1 MTTEVNYSKEF
12 IQSILAY
19 FSYVNM
25 DGSSDKDIRWSDF
38 RGKDLTLEIYK
49 KDFIDNFNKYLGNK
63 YDSDYALNEYKNT
76 EFILN
81 FFTDNFIIKEQL
93 VTRGFDG
100 FSAVTYELKK
110 DLLDYGFNSGDTFVV
125 YRGTEAG
132 QVGDM
137 VTDFN
142 LTFSDKTGDHVIQR
156 TINEFLDRMSQETHG
171 VVYLEETINKLNKNP
186 DGTMAYIPKRV
197 YVVGHSLGGYL
208 SVRSLLSLE
217 EKYGIKYVLDY
228 VESVST
234 FNGAGLAVTD
244 GWLTGKDSLA
254 MIVKNFY
261 SYRGIN
267 VTAGNFFDMFAG
279 TGTVVSLF
287 EHLGPR
293 YGTATEAPGGME
305 NHSMS
310 LLMNSFGF
318 FATLEY
324 LIEGYPDKVTDIYD
338 QKLTGEDA
346 KLYLINQL
354 IMNGSYVENDFGKSL
369 STIAQKI
376 IEGFGLNLDY
386 SSSIATFIGLREY
399 FIEHP
404 ELKISLY
411 DNFSN
416 IGLSDSNSNR
426 SSFYSLMN
434 DLSYVLIVPESYN
447 EGIFKRDGNSEF
459 YNVSHYSQDYLNK
472 RIIYNKAVTE
482 LMERKLMQVL
492 PYYIDM
498 DGVGKYAFVVETTLY
513 GDKFLGG
520 SAYQST
526 IFINANEADAENGT
540 VKYIYMKS
548 DQNKLLNVFKDGSI
562 VFDTAL
568 DDSLVIYSNNNT
580 IHSMNGTDHIR
591 FGLHYKDN
599 SHLIGNKVIITEK
612 TDIVYI
618 QNSSTNL
625 NSLTI
630 DFENSTSGLSVNAM
644 GLSSNFERNRVI
656 IKNGNQTIE
665 VDGVFKLNL
674 NGHIVEYKDIYSTI
688 ANFPEMFMDGFF
700 NINTVV
706 NQSFIDSYMD
716 LVKDR
721 FNDGFIVPENKISEK
736 LADYIIARLKQ
747 YTLDSSINTLSIQ
760 NNIKDKIHVSELKT
774 TFHPEI
780 QDVINQT
787 VVVIEGISIKDFVYS
802 KLNNFADS
810 KYNSLNEMTKEDNN
824 EHNGVS
830 REAFDGMYYQKG
842 TKNYDEWVDSENRTH
857 YEWDGQYYYDRVD
870 ANGDKIAA
878 FYGDYKTAGI
888 GYKKYLKEDLY
899 IKGDVDSHGFHYDNI
914 SGSDGSDILIGNKVD
929 GQSLYYFEN
938 ENVLDGD
945 AQLRDNGNDILIGS
959 NVSAYSGNN
968 LIISNGFFGV
978 LKGGRGNDVII
989 AKESATIIADQ
1000 NENIIEDIT
1009 NENTLLL
1016 LNRGTVFSS
1025 NGKNTIYANN
1035 GDVFATGNDTIYMN
1049 GGTFYGYQLTSENTG
1064 YGNQQHELL
1073 SFFDETGFSF
1083 YSKYKI
1089 NENVNTIYD
1098 YGGLTAYLKK
1108 YDIINS
1114 TESEIQEASK
1124 IYGLGNNIYEING
1137 NGRTIYSGGDSLVSI
1152 NGSFNKIYLETND
1165 TYKIIYSAKNSFYA
1179 RGLNNNTENL
1189 IGSDNYTITG
1199 LRNDLYIGNT
1209 TYDLNLNG
1217 HETSLIYT
1225 KNNTESQKIKINET
1239 GITNILIDEYYV
1251 NKIGIDSRNDFQIKG
1266 GKNFGHINS
1275 LDIHA
1280 KVGFIKNSNNIALN
1294 DLIIGNFIIK
1304 SDDLIGLSVDSMLKQ
1319 VFIENVN
1326 LIGVI
1331 NKNEIFNFN
1340 GYIENLSIY
1349 GDEAQ
1354 KSKINIDGYIDNLIV
1369 SNADSFKY
1377 VKSFNKDLTSN
1388 ISINSSSLQNISGM
1402 SDYNYV
1408 NLSLNTSTIQEI
1420 VLNNIN
1426 SSKLNFSGSF
1436 IKELTLNNI
1445 TASEVSSYSGS
1456 INKLSINKLKGS
1468 NLTLTVDNINEV
1480 YISKY
1485 ESSSFNI
1492 GGNSNNLKTNI
1503 NGLIISGINLNN
1515 FYISKTFM
1523 PPIDTNIN
1531 FSLNNF
1537 DSIDIQL
1544 NHETELQLSNS
1555 NGTVSIHNGLLAGTL
1570 ANLNILNLSNI
1581 TVIYASIR
1589 DVNTVNLDIDSLTDI
1604 PLFNDLNNI
1613 NNLNLITNNE
1623 IIITKS
1629 MIGDFMFGSSY
1640 TGNYTLRVGN
1650 NYLTK
1655 NEIEE
1660 IRNSLIEYT
1669 AYAIIKT
1676 AGIEYVHPEIT
1687 EPEFPYMDENNIYQ
1701 GTSKND
1707 VFDLN
1712 DSSKPYTL
1720 NGKGGDDIFNF
1731 NSYQYMQNTINYK
1744 DSDGFDTV
1752 NVNQYVTLK
1761 LNLDTISVSNLSFTV
1776 ENNPYGMPTVLNI
1789 FKNGVQIFKLNNY
1802 EKMNLTLQTL
1812 ERTYQSHEITKL
1824 MRSMYGTV
1832 GDDVINGT
1840 DKDNYI
1846 YAGKGDDV
1854 INLKGFYNNEV
1865 YYNKGDGH
1873 DTVNSPNTRYTVVF
1887 ENTIDI
1893 NNVTYESIGT
1903 NSFNV
1908 LFGSEIIM
1916 TINEAD
1922 KANLQY
1928 LSNYQ
1933 TITGLSVLEELSAI
1947 TGSDNAD
1954 VINVDTAT
1962 TVKAK
1967 GGDDIINVNNNQ
1979 AKIYAGTGNDI
1990 ININYTNLN
1999 QESTV
2004 YYEKDDGMTTVN
2016 LLKDVYNQVN
2026 IQLKNMSASQLKY
2039 EYSVENHNTLNIYYS
2054 SSTFPPNYSK
2064 IMVIENYRRVFS
2076 ETYTTGRAYLNVGG
2090 QPINHNTIDTQA
2102 ESNYNSAMS
2111 AANLMNTSMSDMN
2124 VMIETMASNE
2134 TIEDT
2139 SVNNQS
2145 LSSIL
2150 KKDE

>member
-1 MTTEVNYSKEF
+1 MSNEVNYSKEF

-25 DGSSDKDIRWSDF
+25 DGSTDGDITWLNFLGEDLSTDIFKD
-38 RGKDLTLEIYK
+38 
-49 KDFIDNFNKYLGNK
+49 DFIYNFKNYLENK
-63 YDSDYALNEYKNT
+63 YDAISAASELANSQ
-76 EFILN
+76 FILD
-81 FFTDNFIIKEQL
+81 FFMEHFTVVDQL

-171 VVYLEETINKLNKNP
+171 VVYLEDTINKLNKNP

-267 VTAGNFFDMFAG
+267 VTSGNFFDMFAG

-324 LIEGYPDKVTDIYD
+324 LIEGYPDKVIDIYD
-338 QKLTGEDA
+338 QKLTGENA

-411 DNFSN
+411 DNFQN

-447 EGIFKRDGNSEF
+447 QGIFKRDGNSEF

-482 LMERKLMQVL
+482 LMERKLMQIL

-548 DQNKLLNVFKDGSI
+548 DQNKLLNVFKDGAI

-580 IHSMNGTDHIR
+580 IHSMNGIDNIK

-599 SHLIGNKVIITEK
+599 SYLTGNKVIITEK
-612 TDIVYI
+612 TDVVYI

-630 DFENSTSGLSVNAM
+630 DFENSTSGLRLNAI
-644 GLSSNFERNRVI
+644 GLSSDFGKNRAI
-656 IKNGNQTIE
+656 ITNGNQTIE
-665 VDGVFKLNL
+665 VDGVFRLNL
-674 NGHIVEYKDIYSTI
+674 NGHVVEYKTIYSII
-688 ANFPEMFMDGFF
+688 ANFPEMFMDGGFDV
-700 NINTVV
+700 NTVV

-760 NNIKDKIHVSELKT
+760 NNIKDQIYVSEIDT
-774 TFHPEI
+774 TFNPEI
-780 QDVINQT
+780 QDIINQT
-787 VVVIEGISIKDFVYS
+787 TVVIKSLPIKDFVYS
-802 KLNNFADS
+802 QLNNFADS

-842 TKNYDEWVDSENRTH
+842 TKNYNEWVDSENRTH

-899 IKGDVDSHGFHYDNI
+899 IKGDVDSHGFHYDDI

-929 GQSLYYFEN
+929 GQSLYYFDN

-945 AQLRDNGNDILIGS
+945 AQLRNNGNDILIGS

-1025 NGKNTIYANN
+1025 NGKNTIYSNN
-1035 GDVFATGNDTIYMN
+1035 GEVFATGNDTIYMN

-1064 YGNQQHELL
+1064 YSNQQNELT
-1073 SFFDETGFSF
+1073 SFFDITGFSF
-1083 YSKYKI
+1083 YDKYKTNEKI
-1089 NENVNTIYD
+1089 NKIYD
-1098 YGGLTAYLKK
+1098 HGMTTAYLKK
-1108 YDIINS
+1108 YDQIYS
-1114 TESEIQEASK
+1114 SGGGSV
-1124 IYGLGNNIYEING
+1124 IYGLDNNIFEMNG
-1137 NGRTIYSGGDSLVSI
+1137 GTEIYSGGNSTLLI
-1152 NGSFNKIYLETND
+1152 NGSANTIYFGIND
-1165 TYKIIYSAKNSFYA
+1165 RYEIIYAENNSFYA
-1179 RGLNNNTENL
+1179 RGLNDNKESEVT
-1189 IGSDNYTITG
+1189 SDEYTITG
-1199 LRNDLYIGNT
+1199 INNSLYLGDT
-1209 TYDLNLNG
+1209 SYKLNLKG
-1217 HETSLIYT
+1217 HGTSIIYN
-1225 KNNTESQKIKINET
+1225 KNNTDTQDITISES
-1239 GITNILIDEYYV
+1239 GITNISLEKNDVKKFYITATNDFKIKGSHDDYY
-1251 NKIGIDSRNDFQIKG
+1251 NIESYIDSIYIIARVGMIPND
-1266 GKNFGHINS
+1266 
-1275 LDIHA
+1275 
-1280 KVGFIKNSNNIALN
+1280 NNIELN
-1294 DLIIGNFIIK
+1294 DLSINKLTVISADLIVLSLHGEIKDFTGNNIKIAGSITK
-1304 SDDLIGLSVDSMLKQ
+1304 SDSFDL
-1319 VFIENVN
+1319 N
-1326 LIGVI
+1326 
-1331 NKNEIFNFN
+1331 
-1340 GYIENLSIY
+1340 
-1349 GDEAQ
+1349 
-1354 KSKINIDGYIDNLIV
+1354 GYIDNLTINGNQSGSKLNVNGFIKDISV
-1369 SNADSFKY
+1369 SNANSFSY
-1377 VKSFNKDLTSN
+1377 TKSFNNDLESHV
-1388 ISINSSSLQNISGM
+1388 SIHSSSLQTIGGSK
-1402 SDYNYV
+1402 DYNEM
-1408 NLSLNTSTIQEI
+1408 NLSLTQSTIQELS
-1420 VLNNIN
+1420 LNNV
-1426 SSKLNFSGSF
+1426 
-1436 IKELTLNNI
+1436 
-1445 TASEVSSYSGS
+1445 VSSNLYFYNLTMGS
-1456 INKLSINKLKGS
+1456 LHINKLKQS
-1468 NLTLTVDNINEV
+1468 DLSFNFDNINEI

-1485 ESSSFNI
+1485 EGSTFGIMGS
-1492 GGNSNNLKTNI
+1492 SNNLKTNI

-1515 FYISKTFM
+1515 FSISKTFM

-1537 DSIDIQL
+1537 DSINIQL
-1544 NHETELQLSNS
+1544 NHETDLQLSNS

-1570 ANLNILNLSNI
+1570 SNLNILNLSNI

-1640 TGNYTLRVGN
+1640 TGNYTLKVGN
-1650 NYLTK
+1650 HYLTK
-1655 NEIEE
+1655 NEIKQLRDSFTEY
-1660 IRNSLIEYT
+1660 NS
-1669 AYAIIKT
+1669 YAIVKT
-1676 AGIEYVHPEIT
+1676 SGNEIINPEPA

-1812 ERTYQSHEITKL
+1812 ERTYQSPEITKL

-1832 GDDVINGT
+1832 EDDVINGT

-1947 TGSDNAD
+1947 TGTDNAD

-1979 AKIYAGTGNDI
+1979 AKIYAGTGDDI